1 MRIPRQHLFIV
12 LVCSVTTVASGQRV
26 VDSAGARLITY
37 GASDRPRAQWTV
49 DPKALVRIGGA
60 NGQGPSELAQV
71 LGVARVADGRI
82 FVADGASSEL
92 RIFSPKGEFIKS
104 VGRRGGGPGEF
115 DNGILLMFRSG
126 DSVIVH
132 DRAVQLQSFG
142 PDGSFLRSYP
152 RPTMP
157 GRSVSSWLGM
167 LNDGTGVVQGADGL
181 TDTVSENVTQTA
193 SLGLRAPTA
202 TEARAFTQIPV
213 FERVRRNGRSVG
225 LFLGAVSRTA
235 VMGPRVCAGYTLRWE
250 VKCFDRT
257 GKLITRTV
265 REIDAGPVTPADVD
279 EFKKAWSA
287 ASRIKNAD
295 SLRTALSMLQFAEKR
310 SAFGRFVAS
319 STGEVWIGPF
329 VVLESLIPGRR
340 GPAAPDKQTTWSV
353 IGPDGT
359 WSADVV
365 LPARFSLLDAGPD
378 YVAGVELDAD
388 DVESVV
394 VYPLKRGGR

>member
-1 MRIPRQHLFIV
+1 MLLPHRTLIALGFLTLTDIANAQRI
-12 LVCSVTTVASGQRV
+12 A
-26 VDSAGARLITY
+26 DSAGAKLITY
-37 GASDRPRAQWTV
+37 SATDRPRAQWTV
-49 DPKALVRIGGA
+49 DSKALVRIGGA
-60 NGQGPSELAQV
+60 DGQGPSELSQV

-82 FVADGASSEL
+82 IIADGASSEL
-92 RIFSPKGEFIKS
+92 RIFSPKGEFIKA

-115 DNGILLMFRSG
+115 DNGIQLMTRSA
-126 DSVIVH
+126 DTVVVH
-132 DRAVQLQSFG
+132 DRAVRLQSFG

-167 LNDGTGVVQGADGL
+167 LGEGTGVVQASDPVP
-181 TDTVSENVTQTA
+181 DTVSENATQTA
-193 SLGLRAPTA
+193 TLGLRGPSA
-202 TEARAFTQIPV
+202 TEARAFSQIPV

-235 VMGPRVCAGYTLRWE
+235 VMGQRMCAGYTLRWE

-257 GKLITRTV
+257 GKLITRTWRDV
-265 REIDAGPVTPADVD
+265 RSGPVTEDDIA
-279 EFKKAWSA
+279 EFKQAWSA

-295 SLRTALSMLQFAEKR
+295 SLRTALSMLQFADKR
-310 SAFGRFVAS
+310 SEFGRFVAS
-319 STGEVWIGPF
+319 ATGEVWIGPF

-340 GPAAPDKQTTWSV
+340 GPAAPARPTTWSV
-353 IGPDGT
+353 IAPDGT
-359 WSADVV
+359 WAADVV

-394 VYPLKRGGR
+394 VYPLRRVSR